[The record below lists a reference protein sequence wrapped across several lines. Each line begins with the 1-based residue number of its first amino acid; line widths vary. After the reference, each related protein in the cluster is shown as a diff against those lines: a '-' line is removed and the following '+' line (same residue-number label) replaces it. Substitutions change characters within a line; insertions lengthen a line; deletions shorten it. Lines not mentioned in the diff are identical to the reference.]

1 MAVVVVVIGVAMQVK
16 QEAVEV
22 AELKML
28 VLVQQHKVRQL
39 LRQVQVMQEQRDQV
53 AAAVV
58 EVARVVL
65 QVIQLVVQEY
75 LTQLQVMLYFMVAE
89 EEVQVIQMVLEGQ
102 EVERQEL

>member
-1 MAVVVVVIGVAMQVK
+1 
-16 QEAVEV
+16 
-22 AELKML
+22 ML